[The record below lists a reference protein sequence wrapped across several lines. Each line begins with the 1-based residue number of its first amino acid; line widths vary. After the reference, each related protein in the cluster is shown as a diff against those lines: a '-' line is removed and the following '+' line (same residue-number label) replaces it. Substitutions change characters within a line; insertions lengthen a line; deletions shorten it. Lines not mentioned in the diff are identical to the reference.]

1 MPGSQPENPGSLSN
15 ADKLVTDVFA
25 FALYFLCFDPMLNW
39 QMRHPGASAV
49 LLMGLN
55 IAAMWFGVFSFFSVY
70 SDGGGLGRLVNSL
83 SGFERAALGLS
94 AFISCFAFLWWLV
107 PFAAVN
113 AMGVRETGI
122 WLGALIYFLVFL
134 ATVAGSIQ
142 DPRGIE
148 LQKRSIFQWSSSIV
162 ISVFFFFA
170 YVFLIMTLQQR
181 PPAFLGAKVLG
192 IICLVV
198 FYLPLRF
205 FLLLRPPA
213 ARSEYVLFLL
223 VFGYLLYELSAKT

>member
-1 MPGSQPENPGSLSN
+1 
-15 ADKLVTDVFA
+15 
-25 FALYFLCFDPMLNW
+25 
-39 QMRHPGASAV
+39 
-49 LLMGLN
+49 
-55 IAAMWFGVFSFFSVY
+55 
-70 SDGGGLGRLVNSL
+70 
-83 SGFERAALGLS
+83 
-94 AFISCFAFLWWLV
+94 
-107 PFAAVN
+107 
-113 AMGVRETGI
+113 MGVRETGI